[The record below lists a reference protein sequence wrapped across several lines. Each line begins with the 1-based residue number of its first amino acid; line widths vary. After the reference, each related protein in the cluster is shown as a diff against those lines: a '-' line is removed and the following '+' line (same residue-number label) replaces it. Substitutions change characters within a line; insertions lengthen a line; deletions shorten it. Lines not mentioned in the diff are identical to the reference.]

1 MARVPALATV
11 HPLERQSTLDY
22 RRQLTEKLLGELTV
36 TRDPDDRVELIE
48 RIVDLNLDLADSLA
62 RQYANRG
69 LDLDDL
75 TQVARI
81 GLLLAVK
88 RFRPGVGPSFSAF
101 AIPTIRGELR
111 RHFRDHG
118 WVVRPPRRLQEL
130 RARAR
135 TQREE
140 LEQRLGRTPSSVDLA
155 AALEVDPKEIQQCD
169 AADSGF
175 HPLSLEATLDDD
187 DTPAVARLRN
197 DVEELDMLP
206 DLLALRRELGNLTER
221 ELHVLK
227 WRFTEGLTQSEIGAR
242 LGVSQMQVSRI
253 LSATLARL
261 RSALTPAEEQLAS

>member
-1 MARVPALATV
+1 MARENAFASV
-11 HPLERQSTLDY
+11 HTLDRESTLDH
-22 RRQLTEKLLGELTV
+22 RRQLTEKLLLRLSGTN
-36 TRDPDDRVELIE
+36 DPDARLELVE
-48 RIVDLNLDLADSLA
+48 RIVDLNIDLADGLA

-88 RFRPGVGPSFSAF
+88 RFRPGIGPSFSAF

-135 TQREE
+135 VQREE

-175 HPLSLEATLDDD
+175 HPLSLEATLDAD
-187 DTPAVARLRN
+187 DTPAMARLK
-197 DVEELDMLP
+197 DEGDELDTLP
-206 DLLALRRELGNLTER
+206 DLIALRRELASLSER
-221 ELHVLK
+221 ELRVLR
-227 WRFTEGLTQSEIGAR
+227 WRFTEGLTQSEIGVR

-253 LSATLARL
+253 LSATLAKL
-261 RSALTPAEEQLAS
+261 RRALSPLEESLAS

>member
-1 MARVPALATV
+1 MARDPALASL
-11 HPLERQSTLDY
+11 HTLDRDNTLEF
-22 RRQLTEKLLGELTV
+22 RRQLTEKLLLQLAGTPH
-36 TRDPDDRVELIE
+36 PDDRLPLVE
-48 RIVDLNLDLADSLA
+48 RIVDLNLDLADGLA

-135 TQREE
+135 SQREE
-140 LEQRLGRTPSSVDLA
+140 LEQQLGRTPSSVDLA
-155 AALEVDPKEIQQCD
+155 EALAVDPKEIQQCD

-175 HPLSLEATLDDD
+175 HPLSLEATLDED
-187 DTPAVARLRN
+187 DTPAVARLK
-197 DVEELDMLP
+197 DDSEELEMLP
-206 DLLALRRELGNLTER
+206 DLLALRRELANLSER
-221 ELHVLK
+221 ELRVLK
-227 WRFTEGLTQSEIGAR
+227 WRFTEGLTQSEIGVR

-261 RSALTPAEEQLAS
+261 RHALTPAEEPLAS